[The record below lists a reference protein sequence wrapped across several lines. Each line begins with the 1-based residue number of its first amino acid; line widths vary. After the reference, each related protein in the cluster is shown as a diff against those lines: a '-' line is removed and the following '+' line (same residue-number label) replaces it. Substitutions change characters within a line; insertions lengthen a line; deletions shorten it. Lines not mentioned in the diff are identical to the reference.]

1 MNDRKGLVVIKII
14 SIISIMITTVY
25 TLTGFVS
32 GNYEDLLISKIQS
45 IVKAEDGAVDEK
57 LDKEVK
63 NVTLADEEEDTEYQD
78 AEDIEEH
85 VEEDVEDEVDI
96 EEEEECTNTEE
107 DKEITD
113 ESVDNNEDTEDIE
126 ENTVEV
132 SNVTVDNENKNTIVD
147 SNVESPTEVNVEQII
162 YPRIVKNSDGTIAL
176 LRSQQEQPIAIVLD
190 EYVNGFLE
198 FNYNYCVIT
207 APEVE
212 YSIEFECNGDV
223 EVAVGT
229 GSTNVYRRYVNRKVK
244 NNDKL
249 NIKLTAKINGTEE
262 SMSFQRTINRGI
274 FGFR

>member
-14 SIISIMITTVY
+14 SIISIVITIVY

-32 GNYEDLLISKIQS
+32 GNCEDLLISKIQS
-45 IVKAEDGAVDEK
+45 IVKAEDDAADEE

-78 AEDIEEH
+78 EEDIEH
-85 VEEDVEDEVDI
+85 VEEDVEDDVDI

-107 DKEITD
+107 DEEIT
-113 ESVDNNEDTEDIE
+113 EEPVNNNEDTEDIE

-147 SNVESPTEVNVEQII
+147 SKVENPTEVNVEQVT

-212 YSIEFECNGDV
+212 YSIEFECNGNV

-262 SMSFQRTINRGI
+262 STSFQRTINRGI